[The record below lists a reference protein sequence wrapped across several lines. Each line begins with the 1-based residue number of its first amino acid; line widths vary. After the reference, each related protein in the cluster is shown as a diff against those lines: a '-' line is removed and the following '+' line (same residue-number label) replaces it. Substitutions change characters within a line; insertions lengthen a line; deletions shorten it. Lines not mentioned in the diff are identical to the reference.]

1 MNMTPTHS
9 PEHDSLFALQAQ
21 LQSRIRGQDQAIS
34 RVCSVLERGE
44 LGLSPT
50 DRPKGSMLFLGPTGV
65 GKTELTLAFSEHLF
79 GQDKLFRFDM
89 SEFQHEDAVKLLLGD
104 ESGKPG
110 RLGRVLDT
118 HAHGTLLFDEM
129 EKANPLILD
138 VFLQILDAARITT
151 GNGVTHDLSNWYV
164 VFTSNIGSA
173 EIMGQSRLPFT
184 TVERFV
190 MAKLQQELRPEF
202 IARFQEIVVFRKLS
216 PEVQREIVIG
226 QLESYLRHLAEKL
239 GINLQS
245 TSEAVEFLIRHGFH
259 RTLGARP
266 LRNAVLP
273 YVGDA
278 IRLAMRRGKTNYGSL
293 VVDGSALAVA

>member
-1 MNMTPTHS
+1 MPPTHS
-9 PEHDSLFALQAQ
+9 TEHDSLFALEAQ
-21 LQSRIRGQDQAIS
+21 IHSRIRGQDQAIS

-44 LGLSPT
+44 LGLSPS

-65 GKTELTLAFSEHLF
+65 GKTELTLAFSEYLF
-79 GQDKLFRFDM
+79 GKEKLFRFDM

-104 ESGKPG
+104 EAGKAG

-118 HAHGTLLFDEM
+118 HGHGTLLFDEM

-151 GNGVTHDLSNWYV
+151 GNGTIHNLSNWYV

-226 QLESYLRHLAEKL
+226 QLEAYLRHLAEKL
-239 GINLQS
+239 GIHLQS
-245 TSEAVEFLIRHGFH
+245 TPEAVEFLIRHGFH

-266 LRNAVLP
+266 LRNAVLR

-278 IRLAMRRGKTNYGSL
+278 IRLAMRFGKTNSGAL